1 MSLLTVQ
8 CDVRL
13 RRLTPEG
20 LEDCLVTFTH
30 YDLPPDA
37 AAGDWSPGTRLA
49 HEGKAWEWL
58 VNHIGQVLPEIFDA
72 CQWEQPELPFG

>member
-8 CDVRL
+8 LDLRL

-20 LEDCLVTFTH
+20 LVDCLVTFTH
-30 YDLPPDA
+30 YDLPPEA
-37 AAGDWSPGTRLA
+37 ASNDWSPGLRVA
-49 HEGKAWEWL
+49 HEAKAWEWFL
-58 VNHIGQVLPEIFDA
+58 NHISQELPALFDA